1 MPRRPSWI
9 DDLFGAIDAKDA
21 ERFAPFIASDGTFL
35 FGNAPAVTE
44 RAAIRDAVSGFFAS
58 IRNLTHEVQDVSE
71 DGAQVWSRGV
81 VTYVRA
87 GSEWEIVTVIA
98 TVEGSGVGRA
108 MLEEVRRLAHSSGAE
123 RVWLITTDDTAARSF
138 FEHIGMA
145 LTRTHENFVDVVR
158 RAKPSTGGYRD
169 AYEFEWRLGTG
180 S

>member
-21 ERFAPFIASDGTFL
+21 ERFASFIASDGTFL

-81 VTYVRA
+81 VTYVRHD
-87 GSEWEIVTVIA
+87 GSSLSA
-98 TVEGSGVGRA
+98 PFCNYFRMGDGGVR
-108 MLEEVRRLAHSSGAE
+108 HYQ
-123 RVWLITTDDTAARSF
+123 IY
-138 FEHIGMA
+138 
-145 LTRTHENFVDVVR
+145 VD
-158 RAKPSTGGYRD
+158 ASKLYG
-169 AYEFEWRLGTG
+169 
-180 S
+180 